1 MDPVSPP
8 PSNLS
13 LFQLSATDTDSD
25 KRIEYRLLSVS
36 NNGIRKFSV
45 DAGSGRVNVI
55 GPVRAGEH
63 YSLTVA
69 ALDSGGKANQAIM
82 DVSYHK
88 HTIHKLTN
96 LLTCYG
102 TVTCKVF
109 Y

>member
-13 LFQLSATDTDSD
+13 LFQLSATDNDSD

-88 HTIHKLTN
+88 HTMQNCLIYIHAI
-96 LLTCYG
+96 
-102 TVTCKVF
+102 VP
-109 Y
+109 